1 MASTKLNP
9 LAIAIITSLP
19 IIQFLSIDQSN
30 AATKTPTKTIIVP
43 VEEPEEKPAENP
55 VPTIP
60 DDALPNVDTN
70 AVGAEEDTVDPAD
83 DETPAALPT
92 ILRDVELLPAAVRA
106 THSTLVNAAKQ
117 GEMEALRELIGTGET
132 ATSLSIGGL
141 EGDPI
146 AFLKETSGDDDGYEL
161 LAILQE
167 VLEAGFVHVDAGA
180 ENEMYIWPYFFTWPF
195 EKLTPPMKVELYRIL
210 TAGDVQDSTDFGG
223 YIFYRIGIR
232 PDGKWE
238 FFVAGD

>member
-9 LAIAIITSLP
+9 LAIALITTLSITQLLP
-19 IIQFLSIDQSN
+19 IDQAG
-30 AATKTPTKTIIVP
+30 AATNTPTTSIIVP
-43 VEEPEEKPAENP
+43 VEEPEEKPAANP
-55 VPTIP
+55 VPAIP

-70 AVGAEEDTVDPAD
+70 AIETEENSAAPE
-83 DETPAALPT
+83 DEENSAALPT
-92 ILRDVELLPAAVRA
+92 ILRDVELLPDAVRA
-106 THSTLVNAAKQ
+106 THSKLVTAAKL
-117 GEMEALRELIGTGET
+117 GNVEALRELIGTGET

-167 VLEAGFVHVDAGA
+167 VLEAGFVHVDAGT
-180 ENEMYIWPYFFTWPF
+180 ENEMFIWPYFFTWPF
-195 EKLTPPMKVELYRIL
+195 EKLTPPMKVELFRIL